1 MKTRLTSPRRSS
13 AGYALLM
20 VLAIAAV
27 SILIL
32 SATMNRMFTSANLN
46 SRNNQYTTGLNAA
59 EAATEKVLARMRYDF
74 LNYGVAGVT
83 NNLGIYRT
91 YVPTASEDAYW
102 GSFQFSD
109 GQGNVNQTYV
119 QCISNSVYGPLAS
132 QFPGLYAFY
141 PVYRILS
148 NVRQSDGRWNITNAI
163 QEDVT
168 FNSIPVFQ
176 FAIFYNGLLEFST
189 CATMTVNG
197 RVHANAPI
205 YTGTS
210 ASLTFNG
217 TVTTTGTISSPGQNG
232 QGPGYT
238 GSWANTGT
246 YNGSPA
252 STTNVPYILL
262 PLGTNNVHAI
272 IDIPP
277 AGESPAS
284 ALGQQRLYNEAP
296 VVILVSNTTLTVMIR
311 TSINGQVPGAD
322 PSPITM
328 TYTNT
333 SNTYLAT
340 NGLPFLSTNSFTDKR
355 ENDLVK
361 CTQIDVGKYAS
372 WIATNSF
379 VTDKFP
385 AGSGT
390 YPTILYVG
398 DQRTYALGSQLTAVR
413 LTNGVVP
420 PANGGL
426 GFSVATFNPMYVLG
440 HYNQTNSAYLGTTN
454 TSSGTVP
461 CALMSDALTILSPN
475 WQDSQSASTYT
486 TRIAAN
492 DTVNAAILTGIVPST
507 GSSSTTFSGGV
518 HNLPRLLE
526 DWNSPS
532 THTLTLNTSIVNLFN
547 SQMATSQFQNP
558 GVYYDPP
565 TRQFSFDVN
574 FANPAKQPPPGTPMV
589 SVIVPAN

>member
-1 MKTRLTSPRRSS
+1 MAKRA
-13 AGYALLM
+13 AGFCLVALPMLL
-20 VLAIAAV
+20 LAPPVAAQV
-27 SILIL
+27 
-32 SATMNRMFTSANLN
+32 FTSNEFWGVYMYYMPANLPSPVLQVAATN
-46 SRNNQYTTGLNAA
+46 DNVSLSWPISGSNFVVQTTGDLTQSGAWTNASA
-59 EAATEKVLARMRYDF
+59 APDLAGDAATVTMP
-74 LNYGVAGVT
+74 VT
-83 NNLGIYRT
+83 NAQQFFRLKGPYNGI
-91 YVPTASEDAYW
+91 
-102 GSFQFSD
+102 
-109 GQGNVNQTYV
+109 
-119 QCISNSVYGPLAS
+119 
-132 QFPGLYAFY
+132 
-141 PVYRILS
+141 
-148 NVRQSDGRWNITNAI
+148 
-163 QEDVT
+163 
-168 FNSIPVFQ
+168 IPIFE
-176 FAIFYNGLLEFST
+176 FAVFYNGLLEFST
-189 CATMTVNG
+189 CPTWTVGG
-197 RVHANAPI
+197 RVHANSDI
-205 YTGTS
+205 YTGSS
-210 ASLTFNG
+210 APLTFNS

-277 AGESPAS
+277 AGEDPTS

-296 VVILVSNTTLTVMIR
+296 VVILVSNTTLTVKIR

-322 PSPITM
+322 PSPT
-328 TYTNT
+328 TLLFTNT

-574 FANPAKQPPPGTPMV
+574 FANPAKQPPPGTPNLAVMLR
-589 SVIVPAN
+589 SSWAIPPANTVNYYVTP